1 MALLTVENFTHTIK
15 NNKVH
20 DKTIAEYSFFYNNDE
35 LYFQIDTY
43 GTNRRQ
49 NQNKVSQSIQL
60 NRDTAQYLINILK
73 NNFNLN

>member
-1 MALLTVENFTHTIK
+1 MMNYIFK
-15 NNKVH
+15 
-20 DKTIAEYSFFYNNDE
+20 
-35 LYFQIDTY
+35 Y
-43 GTNRRQ
+43 GTNKRQ